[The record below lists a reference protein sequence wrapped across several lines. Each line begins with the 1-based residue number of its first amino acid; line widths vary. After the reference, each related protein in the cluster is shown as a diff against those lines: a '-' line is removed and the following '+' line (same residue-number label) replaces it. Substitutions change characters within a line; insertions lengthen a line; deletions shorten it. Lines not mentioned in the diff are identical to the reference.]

1 MIIDGRVGKNSVA
14 GGSVGGF
21 GTEVAGVAGGGCM
34 HIQGSKLVNKMMPAN
49 LRTFDRVAPKPST
62 CSVYPLILSSPFPLR
77 RLLSLAGLLTIFT
90 GSAAQ
95 AQSASASPNDDPS
108 YRKEFVYGVNF
119 NTRGGLIG
127 GVSVRSTRVLNENWS
142 RFWSIEAVEVK
153 HRKERRVASFNG
165 SSFVL
170 DKANYFIVLRPSV
183 GAQRVVF
190 RKAAESGV
198 QVNAL
203 MSAGPSIGLLMP
215 YYINYDHTIR
225 DINGR
230 PISGEDVRTE
240 QYDPYIHT
248 DQSLIRDRAPLFT
261 GANETKPYVG
271 VHWRGALSFEYG
283 RYRDAVAGV
292 ETGVLLE
299 LYGKKPVILRSRD
312 VPDSK
317 INNSFYPSVYLTIY
331 LGSRS

>member
-1 MIIDGRVGKNSVA
+1 M
-14 GGSVGGF
+14 
-21 GTEVAGVAGGGCM
+21 
-34 HIQGSKLVNKMMPAN
+34 
-49 LRTFDRVAPKPST
+49 
-62 CSVYPLILSSPFPLR
+62 R
-77 RLLSLAGLLTIFT
+77 RLLSLTGLLTVFT

-95 AQSASASPNDDPS
+95 AQSTLASPNDDPS

-127 GVSVRSTRVLNENWS
+127 GVSVRSSRVLSENWS

-153 HRKERRVASFNG
+153 HRKEVKVASYNG

-170 DKANYFIVLRPSV
+170 DKANYFIALRPSV

-215 YYINYDHTIR
+215 YYINYDYTER
-225 DINGR
+225 INGQPR
-230 PISGEDVRTE
+230 GGGEIIRTE
-240 QYDPYIHT
+240 QYDPYIHL
-248 DQSLIRDRAPLFT
+248 DEARIRDRAPLFT
-261 GANETKPYVG
+261 GANETKPYIG
-271 VHWRGALSFEYG
+271 AHWRGALSFEYG
-283 RYRDAVAGV
+283 RYRDAVAGI

-299 LYGKKPVILRSRD
+299 LYGKRPVILRSRD
-312 VPDSK
+312 VPDSQ
-317 INNSFYPSVYLTIY
+317 INNRFYPSVYLTIY

>member
-1 MIIDGRVGKNSVA
+1 MLCSRSV
-14 GGSVGGF
+14 SSL
-21 GTEVAGVAGGGCM
+21 T
-34 HIQGSKLVNKMMPAN
+34 
-49 LRTFDRVAPKPST
+49 
-62 CSVYPLILSSPFPLR
+62 LSPPFPLR
-77 RLLSLAGLLTIFT
+77 RLLFLAGLLTIFT

-108 YRKEFVYGVNF
+108 YRKEFVYGINF

-142 RFWSIEAVEVK
+142 RFWSIEAVEIK

-170 DKANYFIVLRPSV
+170 DKANYFMALRPSV
-183 GAQRVVF
+183 GAQRVIF

-203 MSAGPSIGLLMP
+203 MSAGPTIGLLMP
-215 YYINYDHTIR
+215 YYINYDYTER
-225 DINGR
+225 TPGR
-230 PISGEDVRTE
+230 PNNSEDVRAE
-240 QYDPYIHT
+240 QYDPYIHL
-248 DQSLIRDRAPLFT
+248 DQSLIIDRAPLFR
-261 GANETKPYVG
+261 GASETKPYIG
-271 VHWRGALSFEYG
+271 AHWRGALSFEYG
-283 RYRDAVAGV
+283 RYRDAVAGI

-299 LYGKKPVILRSRD
+299 LYGKRPVILRSRD
-312 VPDSK
+312 VPDSQ
-317 INNSFYPSVYLTIY
+317 INNRFYPSVYLTVY

>member
-1 MIIDGRVGKNSVA
+1 M
-14 GGSVGGF
+14 
-21 GTEVAGVAGGGCM
+21 
-34 HIQGSKLVNKMMPAN
+34 
-49 LRTFDRVAPKPST
+49 
-62 CSVYPLILSSPFPLR
+62 R

-95 AQSASASPNDDPS
+95 AQSASSSPNDDPS

-127 GVSVRSTRVLNENWS
+127 GVSVRSTRVLTENWS

-215 YYINYDHTIR
+215 YYINYDFTQR

-230 PISGEDVRTE
+230 PIGGEDVRTE

-248 DQSLIRDRAPLFT
+248 DQSLIRDRAPLFS
-261 GANETKPYVG
+261 GASETKPYIG
-271 VHWRGALSFEYG
+271 AHWRGALSFEYG
-283 RYRDAVAGV
+283 RYRDAVAGI

-299 LYGKKPVILRSRD
+299 VYGKRPVILRSRD